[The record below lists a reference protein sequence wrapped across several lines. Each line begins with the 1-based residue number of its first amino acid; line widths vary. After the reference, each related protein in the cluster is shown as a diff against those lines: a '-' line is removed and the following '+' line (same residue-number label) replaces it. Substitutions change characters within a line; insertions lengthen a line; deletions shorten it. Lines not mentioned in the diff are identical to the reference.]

1 MPRKNHTQSWNIDV
15 HNCIEQL
22 MTLLNT
28 SMIADTSES
37 KNETKNPADFQHVAE
52 MMESGNYKASP
63 INTAKTKEAI
73 KIIQAA
79 VQQDEQKNPAKAI
92 ELYENGVK
100 LFKEVMTYETNAQ
113 YKFSLAKKM
122 DKYMKRIRELK
133 SQNKNVKAT
142 NKKSKKKFYQSRARS
157 LLQEEN
163 PESTLSKPKRPKRK
177 SREYLP
183 GMETVQ
189 KN

>member
-1 MPRKNHTQSWNIDV
+1 MGNKKKKLFHLLNAKKKSYTQSWNIDV

-122 DKYMKRIRELK
+122 DKYMK
-133 SQNKNVKAT
+133 AT

>member
-1 MPRKNHTQSWNIDV
+1 M
-15 HNCIEQL
+15 
-22 MTLLNT
+22 
-28 SMIADTSES
+28 
-37 KNETKNPADFQHVAE
+37 
-52 MMESGNYKASP
+52 G
-63 INTAKTKEAI
+63 
-73 KIIQAA
+73 
-79 VQQDEQKNPAKAI
+79 
-92 ELYENGVK
+92 K

-163 PESTLSKPKRPKRK
+163 PESTLSKPKRPKIKTSTKKSIQVLQKSTNRK
-177 SREYLP
+177 INKQHRVYSIVYSMNIYLKIYIYKI
-183 GMETVQ
+183 TI
-189 KN
+189 KTKKKI